1 MIPIGNKNVEKR
13 AGYVYSSYNK
23 FVSLESVI
31 FVGLKKKNR
40 NVVDMKSDAAT
51 KL

>member
-1 MIPIGNKNVEKR
+1 VILIGNRTVEKR
-13 AGYVYSSYNK
+13 AGYSSQNK
-23 FVSLESVI
+23 FLPLESVI
-31 FVGLKKKNR
+31 FVGLKNKNR